1 MTRTRIAMLIAIAL
15 LGAIAWLVPPSRRDL
30 IKSIITYDAV
40 PGEPAPLPTGS
51 GPGLVPTPRTR
62 VILVDG
68 LAAKTARQ
76 LPSWM
81 QLCNCGL
88 ALQVDVGFPTVSL
101 PVEAELWSGLTQQ
114 QSGIVYRSGVP
125 LIPPLDRRGIPAQV
139 PSATAVAEYYGWI
152 VRSLGFPI
160 TEPAAAPNKP
170 AKDLDPEG
178 WKTRWEAQALAAV
191 QGPAPLAFVHI
202 LRVDTAGHKAGMND
216 AYHEAAIQADAILGR
231 LVAADPEARWFLLSD
246 HGHRPEGGHGGEE
259 RDIRQVMA
267 CIAGPGVAAG
277 TTGLVHMVDI
287 SRAIADSTGA
297 TLPPESRARPLS
309 VAIASPLGADQAIP
323 PIALA
328 DGVIAIFVIVVGLA
342 LSGLSIMTSAGPRPD
357 GLGPIRSIRRWWLAP
372 LWFVVACASLLI
384 VRGMPTLSTGMIYKP
399 EGRDMYLTWLAALPV
414 ATVCTYIGLGKT
426 TLLRVLF
433 AQLALP
439 LAATC
444 AALTAS
450 GAWPTMFGAEIAPVV
465 PRYTAWSSPLLLI
478 SAHGAAAVALG
489 VLARLVRPVFDRFVR
504 RAPPRSEPSAAG

>member
-1 MTRTRIAMLIAIAL
+1 VTRARIEMLIAIVV
-15 LGAIAWLVPPSRRDL
+15 LGAIAWFVPQSRRDL
-30 IKSIITYDAV
+30 IKSAITYDAEA
-40 PGEPAPLPTGS
+40 GEPAPLPTGS

-68 LAAKTARQ
+68 LAAKMAHM

-81 QLCNCGL
+81 QLCRRGL

-101 PVEAELWSGLTQQ
+101 PVEAALWSGLTQQ

-125 LIPPLDRRGIPAQV
+125 LIPPLDRRAIPAQV

-160 TEPAAAPNKP
+160 TEPAADPNDP
-170 AKDLDPEG
+170 AKDLDPKG
-178 WKTRWEAQALAAV
+178 WKTRWEAQAFAAV
-191 QGPAPLAFVHI
+191 QGPSPLAFVHI
-202 LRVDTAGHKAGMND
+202 LRVDSAGHKAGMNA
-216 AYHEAAIQADAILGR
+216 AYHQAAIQADEILGR
-231 LVAADPEARWFLLSD
+231 LVAADPAARWFLLSD

-259 RDIRQVMA
+259 RDIRQVMS

-277 TTGLVHMVDI
+277 TAGLVHLVDI

-297 TLPPESRARPLS
+297 TLPAESRGRPLS
-309 VAIASPLGADQAIP
+309 VAIASPLGADQAVP

-328 DGVIAIFVIVVGLA
+328 DGVLAIFVVVVGLA
-342 LSGLSIMTSAGPRPD
+342 LSGL
-357 GLGPIRSIRRWWLAP
+357 SIRRWWLAP
-372 LWFVVACASLLI
+372 LWFVIACAALVI

-414 ATVCTYIGLGKT
+414 AAVCTYLGLGKT
-426 TLLRVLF
+426 TLWRVLL

-478 SAHGAAAVALG
+478 AAHGAAAVALG
-489 VLARLVRPVFDRFVR
+489 VLARLVRPAFDRFVR
-504 RAPPRSEPSAAG
+504 PAPPRSAPSGAE